1 MPEATSDPLTLA
13 VAAELRAYRAA
24 AELTIEELAAK
35 AGIGVRTLKRVLKA
49 ERDIDV
55 RTIELLVAA
64 MDVDPQ
70 ELFARATSRASQTRR
85 TIA

>member
-1 MPEATSDPLTLA
+1 MPEAVSDPLTVA

-35 AGIGVRTLKRVLKA
+35 SGVGTRTLKRILKA

-55 RTIELLVAA
+55 RTIQLLCAA
-64 MDVDPQ
+64 MGVDPQ
-70 ELFARATSRASQTRR
+70 ELFARASGRANPERR
-85 TIA
+85 SA